1 MLGILDDHTRRFTPA
16 EVDALRRHFRMTYEE
31 LAEKAEIPLTTL
43 QYYVSG
49 TVARLYAGGI
59 TVGEARIDDTGIIVG
74 LFERKFGDRLDVM
87 DTLNERLLP
96 VINANI
102 AEASIE
108 LLIAAYTREITD
120 EDGNYG
126 KATFDC
132 DGLRLTGK
140 RYETLERWLAG
151 FEVPIV
157 AEYQIE
163 LSEIGY

>member
-1 MLGILDDHTRRFTPA
+1 MTALTKTYPILH
-16 EVDALRRHFRMTYEE
+16 
-31 LAEKAEIPLTTL
+31 
-43 QYYVSG
+43 VSG
-49 TVARLYAGGI
+49 TVARLYAGGV

-102 AEASIE
+102 AEATIE

-120 EDGNYG
+120 EHGNYG

-132 DGLRLTGK
+132 DGLRLTGE
-140 RYETLERWLAG
+140 RHEAIERWLAG
-151 FEVPIV
+151 LEVPIV
-157 AEYQIE
+157 PEY
-163 LSEIGY
+163 GGV